1 MKKLAIMGIFL
12 AVVVLLVAC
21 TGAQGAE
28 GQVGPAGP
36 PGPEGPQGPPGADG
50 PPGPAGKDAAAGGA
64 QYVGD
69 AACGG
74 CHQEIYDTY
83 IQSGHPWK
91 LNKIEGGKPPEYPF
105 RKLSELPQGRSE
117 E

>member
-36 PGPEGPQGPPGADG
+36 PGPEGPQGPPGAKFGISSLCAPCSGNISYTG
-50 PPGPAGKDAAAGGA
+50 PRDLPAARDERMGG
-64 QYVGD
+64 
-69 AACGG
+69 
-74 CHQEIYDTY
+74 
-83 IQSGHPWK
+83 
-91 LNKIEGGKPPEYPF
+91 
-105 RKLSELPQGRSE
+105 R
-117 E
+117 